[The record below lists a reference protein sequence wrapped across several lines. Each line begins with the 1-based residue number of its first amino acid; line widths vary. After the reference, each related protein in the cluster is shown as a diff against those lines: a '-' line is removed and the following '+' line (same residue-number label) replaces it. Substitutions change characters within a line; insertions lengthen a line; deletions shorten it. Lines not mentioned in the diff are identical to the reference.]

1 MKQFI
6 TIAIIILFS
15 TMTQAQDNNDS
26 FDSLWKQVQQ
36 LEDKALTKS
45 ALKVVQSISE
55 KAKKEK
61 NSAQVIKALIYTSKY
76 AMTLEEDSQLKIV
89 NAFKTEIEKAPFPTK
104 NVLES
109 YMANLYWQYF
119 QQNRYTFYNRTKTE
133 TKVDPTDFRTWDLT
147 TIFQEITLHFERSLE
162 NENGL
167 RNSSI
172 SDFALILNKQKGS
185 SEYRPSLLDLLG
197 HAALDFYKTSEN
209 NITRPA
215 DKFEINDPELLCEA
229 VPFLSKK
236 INMTDQTSLQ
246 AKALRLYQVLL
257 NNHVPDADYKA
268 FIEIDIERLQ
278 YIYQNATFPNKDQQ
292 YLEVLNNAASAKKGT
307 IAEGL
312 YQYEVA
318 TLYQQQGT
326 AYTPKTNED
335 VRWKLKDAL
344 QICEEVIAAYPNS
357 KGSEKCK
364 GLKSQILDKSL
375 YLNTERH
382 VPQEK
387 EGRLLV
393 TYKNYNSIQL
403 SAYRVS
409 LKQLEQLD
417 KLYEKQKKLA
427 FIEKLPLATE
437 WQAALKNEDDYQ
449 SHSTEVRV
457 PPLGNGHYLL
467 LAKPLDTNKIGAT
480 GTFAYSPVQV
490 TDLTVLETK
499 TNTYH
504 QFQIVNRTNGS
515 PVSGASVK
523 IRYQI
528 NYDRGF
534 LEKTMATD
542 KNGMVRI
549 PLSKQYWNNVTLTIR
564 SNKETAHFGE
574 FYVNQKYD
582 QGKPHRDQVAFL
594 FTDRS
599 IYRPGQPLYFKGIAV
614 ARSEASSSV
623 LANSSVSVILKD
635 VNYQEVGRQEF
646 MTNEYGSFSGE
657 FILPNNGLTGN
668 FVLEAQGAK
677 SALRGSTSFSV
688 EEYKR
693 PKFSTS
699 FQPVTETYKVHDTI
713 TVTGNALAYAGSAIT
728 AAKVSYTVRRVV
740 YYPRWYSWY
749 RPYYNSTPQEI
760 AHGETT
766 SDNAGN
772 YEIRFKA
779 LPETGADKKNLPV
792 FNYEVT
798 ADVTDINGETHS
810 TATTVRVGYHSL
822 TATMYVSGMI
832 NKDEGGS
839 KLTVS
844 TSNLNGQ
851 FVAAKGRLKMYKLK
865 APDYVLRKR
874 PWPAPDYKG
883 FTKETF
889 KKMYPHD
896 SYDNEHDSSQW
907 EKGSLVWEAQ
917 FDTEK
922 STEVAFENLKKWR
935 SGKYIIE
942 LETKDKFGQS
952 VKDRT
957 QTVLFSPKD
966 KTLSDKQLFLAKT
979 DKTSYEIG
987 DKAQVTLASSAEN
1000 VTVTVFIEKKNKIVE
1015 TRLIKLNNN
1024 SNSFSIPITKADEG
1038 GFGISY
1044 SFTVYNSYQVGS
1056 LPISVPYPRKDLSI
1070 ETRTFRD
1077 KLQPGTDETWS
1088 FKIKGSKGE
1097 KVTAEILASMYDASL
1112 DSFRG
1117 HYWSFD
1123 PIYRPYYYTN
1133 LYVQGQYGFGT
1144 DSFNVHYGDRNLYS
1158 YHTQYFDSFNW
1169 FGFYFG
1175 QGNRYGKRFR
1185 KMARTAAPQA
1195 TIEMAASE
1203 MDMEES
1209 LEDAVGGMAS
1219 GIVAKEQT
1227 ASPENKANRAEEN
1240 RATGK
1245 DGDKD
1250 GGLENSDA
1258 VKIRKNLQENAFF
1271 FPQLQ
1276 TDKEGNVS
1284 FSFTTPEALTKW
1296 NLQLLAHTKTLE
1308 SGYSTLQTVT
1318 QKELMV
1324 VPNAPRFL
1332 REGDEIVIS
1341 TKIANLTD
1349 KKLNGQAK
1357 LELIDAVSGKEI
1369 SSDLMITEKAP
1380 QNFIVDS
1387 LGNTQVSWRL
1397 KISED
1402 LQAVQYKVVAK
1413 AGDYSDGEQNL
1424 LPVLTNRMLVTETLP
1439 MWVRSNQRKTFVL
1452 DKLQTT
1458 TSKTLKHHKL
1468 SLEITSNPAWY
1479 AVQALPYLMEYPHE
1493 CSEQLFS
1500 RYYANSLAS
1509 HIANGNPR
1517 IQEVFDQWRN
1527 SDALLSNLEKNQE
1540 LKSLLIQETPW
1551 LRDAQS
1557 ETEQKKRIALLF
1569 NLDKMKNEQ
1578 ANALRKLQSNQKSN
1592 GAWSWFSGGPS
1603 SRFITQHIAS
1613 GMGHLKKLSV
1623 TQDANKGQEQML
1635 KKAIAYLDQEFLK
1648 EYDLMKRNASNIN
1661 DDHLSRTQIY
1671 YLYMRSFFK
1680 EYKIASRVAKVAA
1693 YYKGQAQKY
1702 WMNKTLYS
1710 QGMLA
1715 LVLHRMDDAKNA
1727 RLILRSLEENSINSE
1742 ELGMYWK
1749 ENTASWYW
1757 YQAPI
1762 ETQALLIEAF
1772 SEIQNNTETID
1783 NLKIWLLKNKQTNQ
1797 WRTTKATTE
1806 AVYALLLQGS
1816 DWLSVSEAVEVLI
1829 GGEKITPSKL
1839 ENVRVEAGTGYYK
1852 TAWNGNEIKPA
1863 MAEVQLDKKGEGIA
1877 WGALYW
1883 QYFEDLDKISSA
1895 ETPLKLKKKLFLK
1908 TNTATGEEIK
1918 EITDKTTLKVGD
1930 LIRVRIE
1937 LRADRAMEFVH
1948 MKDMRAAGFE
1958 PINVISKYKWQDG
1971 LGYYESTKDASTNFF
1986 FDYLP
1991 KGVYVFEYDVRANN
2005 AGEFSNGITTIQSM
2019 YAPEFSSHS
2028 EGVRVAVSDLK

>member
-6 TIAIIILFS
+6 NIAILILFS
-15 TMTQAQDNNDS
+15 TMTQAQDTNDS

-45 ALKVVQSISE
+45 ALKMVQTISE
-55 KAKKEK
+55 KAKKTN
-61 NSAQVIKALIYTSKY
+61 NSAQVVKSLIYTSKY
-76 AMTLEEDSQLKIV
+76 ALTLEEDAQLKIV

-119 QQNRYTFYNRTKTE
+119 QQNRYKFYNRTKTE
-133 TKVDPTDFRTWDLT
+133 TKVDATDFRTWDLT
-147 TIFQEITLHFERSLE
+147 TIFQEITLHFERSLK
-162 NENGL
+162 NEDGL
-167 RNSSI
+167 RNSPI
-172 SDFALILNKQKGS
+172 DDFEPILNKQKGS
-185 SEYRPSLLDLLG
+185 SEFRPSLLDLLG
-197 HAALDFYKTSEN
+197 HAALDFYKTGEN

-229 VPFLSKK
+229 VPFLNKE
-236 INMTDQTSLQ
+236 ITTTDATSLQ
-246 AKALRLYQVLL
+246 AKALHLYQILL
-257 NNHVPDADYKA
+257 NNHVPDANYNA
-268 FIEIDIERLQ
+268 FVEIDIERLK
-278 YIYQNATFPNKDQQ
+278 YIYQNATFQNKDQH
-292 YLEVLNNAASAKKGT
+292 YLEVLNNTASAKKGT
-307 IAEGL
+307 EAEGL
-312 YQYEVA
+312 YRYEIA
-318 TLYQQQGT
+318 SLYQQQGAGYSPT
-326 AYTPKTNED
+326 TNTE

-344 QICEEVIAAYPNS
+344 QICEEVMAAYP
-357 KGSEKCK
+357 KAKAGEKCMA
-364 GLKSQILDKSL
+364 LKSQILDNNL
-375 YLNTERH
+375 YLTTERH
-382 VPQEK
+382 LPLNKQA
-387 EGRLLV
+387 RLLV
-393 TYKNYNSIQL
+393 NYKNYHSLEL
-403 SAYRVS
+403 SAYS
-409 LKQLEQLD
+409 ITLKQLEQLE
-417 KLYEKQKKLA
+417 KLYKKPQKQA
-427 FIEKLPLATE
+427 FIEKLPLVTK
-437 WQAALKNEDDYQ
+437 WQAVLKNEGDHQ
-449 SHSTEVRV
+449 THTTEVSV

-467 LAKPLDTNKIGAT
+467 MAKPSETNQKDTR

-499 TNTYH
+499 TNTHH
-504 QFQIVNRTNGS
+504 QFQIVDRNNGS
-515 PVSGASVK
+515 PILGATVK
-523 IRYQI
+523 IRYQV

-534 LEKTMATD
+534 LEKTMSTD

-549 PLSKQYWNNVTLTIR
+549 PLSKQYWNNVTLRIR
-564 SNKETAHFGE
+564 RNKETAHFGE

-582 QGKPHRDQVAFL
+582 QSKSYRDQVAFL

-623 LANSSVSVILKD
+623 LTNASVNVILKD

-646 MTNEYGSFSGE
+646 KTNEYGSFSGE
-657 FILPNNGLTGN
+657 FILPSNGLTGN
-668 FVLEAQGAK
+668 FTLEVQG
-677 SALRGSTSFSV
+677 SDHLRGSTSFSV

-693 PKFSTS
+693 PKFST
-699 FQPVTETYKVHDTI
+699 FFKPVMETYKVNDSV
-713 TVTGNALAYAGSAIT
+713 TVTGNAMAYAGSAIT
-728 AAKVSYTVRRVV
+728 EAKVSYTVRRVV

-749 RPYYNSTPQEI
+749 RPYFNSSPQEI
-760 AHGETT
+760 AHGQTIT
-766 SDNAGN
+766 DDNGD
-772 YEIRFKA
+772 YTIPFKA
-779 LPETGADKKNLPV
+779 LPDASAERKSLPI
-792 FNYEVT
+792 FNYEIT

-810 TATTVRVGYHSL
+810 ATTTVRVGYHSL
-822 TATMYVSGMI
+822 TASMYVSNLI
-832 NKDEGGS
+832 NKEEDA

-851 FVAAKGRLKMYKLK
+851 FVAAKGNLKMYKLK
-865 APDYVLRKR
+865 APEYVLRKR
-874 PWPAPDYKG
+874 PWPAPDYEG
-883 FTKETF
+883 FTKQEF
-889 KKMYPHD
+889 KKQYPHD
-896 SYDNEHDSSQW
+896 AYGNEHDTSQW
-907 EKGSLVWEAQ
+907 EKGALVWESQ
-917 FDTEK
+917 FDTGK
-922 STEVAFENLKKWR
+922 SAEIPFGTLKKWR

-942 LETKDKFGQS
+942 LEAKDKFGQL
-952 VKDRT
+952 VQDRT
-957 QTVLFSPKD
+957 QTTLYSPKD
-966 KTLSDKQLFLAKT
+966 KTLSDNQLFFAKT
-979 DKTSYEIG
+979 DKTSYKIG
-987 DKAQVTLASSAEN
+987 EKAKVTLSSSAED
-1000 VTVTVFIEKKNKIVE
+1000 VTVTVFIEKKNELVE
-1015 TRLIKLNNN
+1015 TRLIELNNN
-1024 SNSFSIPITKADEG
+1024 SKSFSIPITKTEEG
-1038 GFGISY
+1038 GFSVSY

-1056 LPISVPYPRKDLSI
+1056 LPINVPYPQNDLTI

-1077 KLQPGTDETWS
+1077 KLRPGTDESWS
-1088 FKIKGSKGE
+1088 FKIKGAKGE
-1097 KVTAEILASMYDASL
+1097 KVTAELLASMYDASL

-1133 LYVQGQYGFGT
+1133 LYIQGQYGFGT
-1144 DSFNVHYGDRNLYS
+1144 NSFDVQYGDRNLYS
-1158 YHTQYFDSFNW
+1158 YPTQYFDSFNW

-1175 QGNRYGKRFR
+1175 HGSQYRGRTK
-1185 KMARTAAPQA
+1185 KLARMSSPQ
-1195 TIEMAASE
+1195 TVMAAGANE
-1203 MDMEES
+1203 MNLEES
-1209 LEDAVGGMAS
+1209 AEDAVAGFALGAAIDKDQAS
-1219 GIVAKEQT
+1219 GL
-1227 ASPENKANRAEEN
+1227 ENKADQRAENQPTEKEKD
-1240 RATGK
+1240 AT
-1245 DGDKD
+1245 D
-1250 GGLENSDA
+1250 LDA

-1276 TDKEGNVS
+1276 TDAEGNVS
-1284 FSFTTPEALTKW
+1284 FRFTTPEALTKW

-1324 VPNAPRFL
+1324 IPNAPRFL
-1332 REGDEIVIS
+1332 REGDEIVVS
-1341 TKIANLTD
+1341 AKIANLTG
-1349 KKLNGQAK
+1349 KKLNGQAQ
-1357 LELIDAVSGKEI
+1357 LELIDAVSGKEV
-1369 SSDLMITEKAP
+1369 SARLKMVENDP
-1380 QNFIVDS
+1380 QDFLVDS

-1397 KISED
+1397 KIPEA
-1402 LQAVQYKVVAK
+1402 LQAVQYKVIAK
-1413 AGDYSDGEQNL
+1413 AGDHSDGEQNL

-1452 DKLQTT
+1452 DKLKTT
-1458 TSKTLKHHKL
+1458 TSTSLKHHKL

-1578 ANALRKLQSNQKSN
+1578 VNALRKLQRNQKSD

-1603 SRFITQHIAS
+1603 NRFITQHIAS

-1623 TQDANKGQEQML
+1623 TTGLDKEQAQML
-1635 KKAIAYLDQEFLK
+1635 KKAVAYLDQEFLK
-1648 EYDLMKRNASNIN
+1648 EYDLMKRHASNIN
-1661 DDHLSRTQIY
+1661 DDHLSSTQIH

-1680 EYKIASRVAKVAA
+1680 ELKTSSRVDTVTA

-1702 WMNKTLYS
+1702 WMNKKLYS
-1710 QGMLA
+1710 QGMLG
-1715 LVLHRMDDAKNA
+1715 LILHRMGDTKTAN
-1727 RLILRSLEENSINSE
+1727 LIIRSLEENSINSE

-1772 SEIQNNTETID
+1772 SEIQNKIETID

-1797 WRTTKATTE
+1797 WQTTKATTE

-1816 DWLSVSEAVEVLI
+1816 DWLSVSEAVAVLV
-1829 GGEKITPSKL
+1829 GGEKITPSTL
-1839 ENVRVEAGTGYYK
+1839 ENVQVEAGTGYYK
-1852 TAWNGNEIKPA
+1852 TAWNGNEIQPA

-1895 ETPLKLKKKLFLK
+1895 ETPLQLKKKLFLK
-1908 TNTATGEEIK
+1908 KNTPTGEQIK
-1918 EITDKTTLKVGD
+1918 EITDKTTVKVGD

-1937 LRADRAMEFVH
+1937 LRSDRAMEFVH

-1991 KGVYVFEYDVRANN
+1991 KGVYIFEYDVRANN
-2005 AGEFSNGITTIQSM
+2005 AGTFSNGITTIQSM

-2028 EGVRVAVSDLK
+2028 EGVRVAVFEL